1 MVMVVKFVNVLKAGK
16 VVYFKRV
23 NFIAYKL
30 NLSKA
35 V

>member
-1 MVMVVKFVNVLKAGK
+1 MVVKFVNVLKVTE

-23 NFIAYKL
+23 NFMAYKL
-30 NLSKA
+30 YLSKT